1 MFLVILTQGSGKSR
15 TKLEATGTR
24 TQLRKKR
31 KVQVETFKQKG
42 HRLQH
47 EFNTDIM
54 EDLQD
59 IIGNISHEQDPLSM
73 SLKAVISKLK
83 KRNKLRLWIQQN
95 GAGQLQQ
102 STKRSELGGLQMTV
116 SEYDKQK
123 QEL

>member
-1 MFLVILTQGSGKSR
+1 
-15 TKLEATGTR
+15 
-24 TQLRKKR
+24 
-31 KVQVETFKQKG
+31 
-42 HRLQH
+42 
-47 EFNTDIM
+47 M

-123 QEL
+123 QELWKRKIQKNRNQALSNPHLPFGIHEFQAQLL

>member
-1 MFLVILTQGSGKSR
+1 M
-15 TKLEATGTR
+15 TR

-47 EFNTDIM
+47 EFNADIM
-54 EDLQD
+54 EDLQG
-59 IIGNISHEQDPLSM
+59 IIDNISDEQDPLSM
-73 SLKAVISKLK
+73 SLKEVISKLK

-102 STKRSELGGLQMTV
+102 STKRSELVGLQMTV